1 MMNDLHRSQFRL
13 PYVLYDRIKAAA
25 EANKRSINAEI
36 VSRLEASF
44 THEDDQFD
52 RLEKILADRDA
63 WVVEEIKGAVAK
75 AMADK

>member
-1 MMNDLHRSQFRL
+1 MNDLHRSQFRL